1 MRSYHI
7 LSLLIA
13 GRLRHLSASCFL
25 FSGQWMNLCQSPVS
39 SVGWPETHGTS
50 DRLLCQQH
58 LQVLD
63 YTNLENFLKLIGI
76 LDQHIGLYL
85 YWEEY
90 KILKQKMP
98 GQYGYT
104 ILSILVIHHNN
115 GTKVFGVLR
124 IITNKWIETKRG
136 WWK

>member
-1 MRSYHI
+1 
-7 LSLLIA
+7 
-13 GRLRHLSASCFL
+13 
-25 FSGQWMNLCQSPVS
+25 MNLCQSPVS
-39 SVGWPETHGTS
+39 SVGSPGTHGTS

-90 KILKQKMP
+90 KILMQKM
-98 GQYGYT
+98 QLYW
-104 ILSILVIHHNN
+104 SILVICHND

-124 IITNKWIETKRG
+124 IITNKWIESKRG